1 MTAPIDE
8 ALWKLDDYVRGHLAD
23 DAANAYEEEL
33 FERAMLGNAPELEFR
48 AGLAGTLQLMKA
60 RGTLNVWLTKKQ
72 VGEMLALGLRI
83 SLVEVNLEHPS
94 APVIAEDADL
104 VIARV
109 PLNLEGVTRIDAEV
123 VSDTGRVVKRMPDV
137 SFDVADGAIYACC
150 EAELSRIATASRQL
164 TRLWA
169 IRDGGRTL
177 LLELP
182 AA

>member
-8 ALWKLDDYVRGHLAD
+8 ALLKLDDYVRGHLAD
-23 DAANAYEEEL
+23 DAANTYEEVL
-33 FERAMLGNAPELEFR
+33 FEQALLGNAPELEFR
-48 AGLAGTLQLMKA
+48 AGLTSTLQLMKA

-72 VGEMLALGLRI
+72 AEEIQALGLRI
-83 SLVEVNLEHPS
+83 SLFEVDLEHPS
-94 APVIAEDADL
+94 APNIAEDAEL

-109 PLNLEGVTRIDAEV
+109 PLNLVGVSRIDAEV
-123 VSDTGRVVKRMPDV
+123 VSDTGRILKRMPDV
-137 SFDVADGAIYACC
+137 SFDAADGAIYACC
-150 EAELSRIATASRQL
+150 EAELARTAAASKRL

-169 IRDGGRTL
+169 IGDAGRTL